1 MDTSSDRK
9 KKLTTLSLPM
19 ATSDDLFSSTHP
31 LTIAVAFTFFWL
43 LGLLLVFGSLLWASA
58 RWLLILTALILT
70 SPCLI
75 VRDVLFVLGPTSLT
89 KRTWDLKSCTS
100 ATLTTSL
107 WTLLLL
113 KQLQSPCPP
122 PPSAEA
128 ESPSVHPLSGT
139 HVT

>member
-1 MDTSSDRK
+1 
-9 KKLTTLSLPM
+9 M
-19 ATSDDLFSSTHP
+19 ATSDASASNTRV
-31 LTIAVAFTFFWL
+31 LTTAEVYTFFWL
-43 LGLLLVFGSLLWASA
+43 LGLLLVFGSLPLVLA

-70 SPCLI
+70 SPFLI
-75 VRDVLFVLGPTSLT
+75 ARDVLFVLGPTSLT

-113 KQLQSPCPP
+113 KHLQSPCPP
-122 PPSAEA
+122 PPLDEA
-128 ESPSVHPLSGT
+128 EPPSVHPLSGT